1 MTCDQD
7 HETSASLS
15 QEGNPGGPGP
25 GPTPYLQ
32 GGWESEEVPNIFS
45 FLGRK
50 WTQAHQISSGG
61 CAPNWKEVCC

>member
-25 GPTPYLQ
+25 GPTP
-32 GGWESEEVPNIFS
+32 VPHTMLSHHIHIITCTTPGHS
-45 FLGRK
+45 
-50 WTQAHQISSGG
+50 
-61 CAPNWKEVCC
+61 